1 MSEYSK
7 MTKDQ
12 LSAELNAVKEKYNEF
27 KAMGLKLDMSR
38 GSRQSNN
45 LIYQWICSNQSTMLK
60 TVSI

>member
-27 KAMGLKLDMSR
+27 KAIRDS
-38 GSRQSNN
+38 
-45 LIYQWICSNQSTMLK
+45 
-60 TVSI
+60 